1 MIMSLTQ
8 IIGSLELGLIYGI
21 VALAVY
27 MSFRILDFPDMTVD
41 GSLPLG
47 ASICAALMVHG
58 MDPWTAVLLA
68 FFGGCLAGLVT
79 GILNVRFKILGLL
92 SGILT
97 MTALYSV
104 NLRIMGRPNIALM
117 AENSVF
123 DAVKPWALLM
133 VLVGL
138 IWILLYSFF
147 MTDLGLGIRAIGI
160 NPRVSRAYGVSVS
173 RMTLLT
179 LSFSNGLVAL
189 AGALLCQ
196 MQGFAD
202 VNMGLGTIVIGLASV
217 ILGEAILPS
226 RSLLW
231 RFFACILGSLLY
243 RIVIALALNA
253 GDFGLKSSDL
263 NLVTA
268 AIVAL
273 TMIASRRKS

>member
-1 MIMSLTQ
+1 MSLTQ